1 MTINNIGRQISDF
14 FLRKLPRFF
23 RKLRIS
29 ISDSETHREIRHI
42 HISPAGMAASGLAL
56 FVLLFIIVLTA
67 VAYTPIL
74 DMMPGYRTNASR
86 SRETL
91 MRSLIRIDSL
101 ERKMND
107 MLAYNE
113 SVILVVN
120 GKTPAMRTV
129 QNDTLHR
136 DKSIVPPSAADSLFR
151 RRMENNDR
159 FASNGNNAGRNA
171 GITKINAV
179 PPMDGIVSARFDA
192 KSGLYGIRLTGA
204 PEAQVVA
211 IADGIVIGN
220 EWSPEAGST
229 ILVQHSNGLVSI
241 YRRLTNTLVG
251 KGQRINGSDVLG
263 YAMSGDGSE
272 ASVFEFELWGDGKP
286 VDPESYILF

>member
-1 MTINNIGRQISDF
+1 MTIKNMGGKIGDF
-14 FLRKLPRFF
+14 FRRKLPRLF
-23 RKLRIS
+23 RKMRIS
-29 ISDSETHREIRHI
+29 VSDSETHREIRHI
-42 HISPAGMAASGLAL
+42 HLSAAGMAASGLAL
-56 FVLLFIIVLTA
+56 IVLLFILVLAA

-74 DMMPGYRTNASR
+74 DMMPGYRTNATR

-91 MRSLIRIDSL
+91 MRSLMRIDSL

-129 QNDTLHR
+129 QNDTLRR

-151 RRMENNDR
+151 RRMESNDR
-159 FASNGNNAGRNA
+159 FAPADDGTGRNT
-171 GITKINAV
+171 GITKINAI
-179 PPMDGIVSARFDA
+179 PPMDGIISARFDA

-211 IADGIVIGN
+211 IADGSVIGN
-220 EWSPEAGST
+220 EWSPESGNTVA
-229 ILVQHSNGLVSI
+229 VQHSNGLVSI

-251 KGQRINGSDVLG
+251 KGQRVKSSDVLG